1 MTSGPPASASPGDWP
16 PDALLLTAGV
26 GSRLH
31 PLTLS
36 RAKPAVPLAGVP
48 LITRILRGLAAAGL
62 RRVVLNLHHR
72 PETIARVAG
81 DGADAGLALRY
92 SWEQPV
98 LGSAGGPRHALPL
111 LEGDAYLLLNGDT
124 LATVDLRALW
134 AHHHAHGALVTMA
147 LIPNPEPHR
156 FGGVLVDA
164 DGWITGFCRRG
175 DPRPNYHFFSAQ
187 AVARSVF
194 ADLPDGVPAESVLQV
209 YPRILAASPRRL
221 RAFVCDAP
229 FIEVG
234 TPADYRRVHERL
246 AVADGVAPWTTSP
259 ATAGARAAID
269 ATARLDRTI
278 LWDDVTIGA
287 GVVLERCV
295 VADRVRVP
303 DGIHAADA
311 CLVPWP
317 DGYALRPGERRAAG
331 VLIVPDAV

>member
-1 MTSGPPASASPGDWP
+1 VTPAASPSASPAWP

-48 LITRILRGLAAAGL
+48 LVTRILRGLAAAGL
-62 RRVVLNLHHR
+62 ARVVLNLHHR

-81 DGADAGLALRY
+81 DGSDVGLALRY

-111 LEGDAYLLLNGDT
+111 LDGDPYLLLNGDT
-124 LATVDLRALW
+124 LATVDLPALW
-134 AHHHAHGALVTMA
+134 AHHRAHQALVTMA
-147 LIPNPEPHR
+147 LIPNPEPQR

-187 AVARSVF
+187 VVSRAVF

-209 YPRILAASPRRL
+209 YPRILAESPRRL

-246 AVADGVAPWTTSP
+246 AAEDGVSPWTGG
-259 ATAGARAAID
+259 AGAAVD
-269 ATARLDRTI
+269 PTARLDRTI

-295 VADRVRVP
+295 VTDRTRVP
-303 DGIHAADA
+303 GGLRAADA

-317 DGYALRPGERRAAG
+317 DGYALRPGERREAD
-331 VLIVPDAV
+331 VLIVPDAP

>member
-1 MTSGPPASASPGDWP
+1 MSPRPPDSAWP

-31 PLTLS
+31 PLTLV

-48 LITRILRGLAAAGL
+48 LITRILRACAAAGL
-62 RRVVLNLHHR
+62 SRVVLNLHHR

-81 DGADAGLALRY
+81 DGGDLGLTLRY

-111 LEGDAYLLLNGDT
+111 LDGDPYLLLNGDT

-134 AHHHAHGALVTMA
+134 AHHHAHDALVTMA
-147 LIPNPEPHR
+147 LIPNPEPAR

-187 AVARSVF
+187 VVARSVF
-194 ADLPDGVPAESVLQV
+194 AGLPDGVPAESVLSV
-209 YPRILAASPRRL
+209 YPRIIAETPRRL
-221 RAFVCDAP
+221 RAFICDAP

-246 AVADGVAPWTTSP
+246 AADDGVSPWTISP
-259 ATAGARAAID
+259 STVGARAAID

-278 LWDDVTIGA
+278 LWDDVTVGA
-287 GVVLERCV
+287 GVVLEGCV

-303 DGIHAADA
+303 DGLHAADS

-317 DGYALRPGERRAAG
+317 EGYAPRPGERRAAD
-331 VLIVPDAV
+331 VLIVPDTP

>member
-1 MTSGPPASASPGDWP
+1 LTVPARAASWP

-48 LITRILRGLAAAGL
+48 LVTRILRGLAAAGL
-62 RRVVLNLHHR
+62 SRVVLNLHHR
-72 PETIARVAG
+72 PETIARVVG
-81 DGADAGLALRY
+81 DGSDVGLQLRY

-98 LGSAGGPRHALPL
+98 LGSAGGPRHAMPL
-111 LEGDAYLLLNGDT
+111 LEGDPYLLLNGDT

-134 AHHHAHGALVTMA
+134 DHHLAHDALVTMA

-175 DPRPNYHFFSAQ
+175 DPRPNFHFFSAQ
-187 AVARSVF
+187 LVNRSVF
-194 ADLPDGVPAESVLQV
+194 ADLRDGVAAESVLQV
-209 YPRILAASPRRL
+209 YPRLIVESPRRL

-246 AVADGVAPWTTSP
+246 AAEEGVSAG
-259 ATAGARAAID
+259 TAGRGTVID
-269 ATARLDRTI
+269 PAARLDRTI

-287 GVVLERCV
+287 GVTLARCV
-295 VADRVRVP
+295 VADRTRVP
-303 DGIHAADA
+303 DGLHAADA

-317 DGYALRPGERRAAG
+317 DGYALRPGERREAD
-331 VLIVPDAV
+331 VLIVPDAS

>member
-1 MTSGPPASASPGDWP
+1 VTGSAPAAAWP

-48 LITRILRGLAAAGL
+48 LVTRILRGLAAAGL
-62 RRVVLNLHHR
+62 SRVVLNLHHR
-72 PETIARVAG
+72 PETIARVVG
-81 DGADAGLALRY
+81 DGSDLGLRLRY

-111 LEGDAYLLLNGDT
+111 LDGDPYLLLNGDT

-134 AHHHAHGALVTMA
+134 DHHLAHDALVTMA

-175 DPRPNYHFFSAQ
+175 DPRPNFHFFSAQ
-187 AVARSVF
+187 LVDRAVF

-209 YPRILAASPRRL
+209 YPRLLAESPRRL

-234 TPADYRRVHERL
+234 TPADYRRVHEQL
-246 AVADGVAPWTTSP
+246 AAEDGVSPW
-259 ATAGARAAID
+259 TAGARTVID
-269 ATARLDRTI
+269 PTARLDRTI
-278 LWDDVTIGA
+278 LWDDVAIGA

-295 VADRVRVP
+295 VADRTRVP
-303 DGIHAADA
+303 DGLQAAGA

-317 DGYALRPGERRAAG
+317 DGYVLRPGERREAD
-331 VLIVPDAV
+331 VLIVPDAP

>member
-1 MTSGPPASASPGDWP
+1 MTAAPAWP

-31 PLTLS
+31 PLTLV

-48 LITRILRGLAAAGL
+48 LVTRILRTLAAAGV

-72 PETIARVAG
+72 PESIARVTG
-81 DGADAGLALRY
+81 DGGDLGLRLRY

-111 LEGDAYLLLNGDT
+111 LDGDAYLLLNGDT
-124 LATVDLRALW
+124 LATVDLHALW
-134 AHHHAHGALVTMA
+134 DHHHAHGALVTMA
-147 LIPNPEPHR
+147 LIPNPEPAR

-175 DPRPNYHFFSAQ
+175 DPRPSFHFFSAQ
-187 AVARSVF
+187 VVARPVF
-194 ADLPDGVPAESVLQV
+194 AGLADGVPAESVLQV
-209 YPRILAASPRRL
+209 YPALLAEAPRRL

-246 AVADGVAPWTTSP
+246 AAGEGVAPWTP
-259 ATAGARAAID
+259 GARPLIHQS
-269 ATARLDRTI
+269 ARLDRTI
-278 LWDDVTIGA
+278 LWDDVTLGA
-287 GVVLERCV
+287 DVELERCV
-295 VADRVRVP
+295 VADGVHVP
-303 DGIHAADA
+303 AGLRAADA
-311 CLVPWP
+311 CLVPAP
-317 DGYALRPGERRAAG
+317 GDYAPRPGERVEGG
-331 VLIVPDAV
+331 VLIVP

>member
-1 MTSGPPASASPGDWP
+1 VTGPAPAPAWP

-48 LITRILRGLAAAGL
+48 LVTRILRGLAAAGL
-62 RRVVLNLHHR
+62 SRVVLNLHHR
-72 PETIARVAG
+72 PETIARVVG
-81 DGADAGLALRY
+81 DGSDVGLRLRY

-111 LEGDAYLLLNGDT
+111 LDGDPYLLLNGDT

-134 AHHHAHGALVTMA
+134 DHHLAHDALVTMA

-156 FGGVLVDA
+156 FGGVLVDD

-175 DPRPNYHFFSAQ
+175 DPRPNFHFFSAQ
-187 AVARSVF
+187 LVDRSVF
-194 ADLPDGVPAESVLQV
+194 ADLPDGVPAESVLEV
-209 YPRILAASPRRL
+209 YPRLLAESPRRL

-246 AVADGVAPWTTSP
+246 AADEGVSPWT
-259 ATAGARAAID
+259 AGPRAAID
-269 ATARLDRTI
+269 PTARLDRTI
-278 LWDDVTIGA
+278 LWDDVAIGA

-295 VADRVRVP
+295 VTDRTRVP
-303 DGIHAADA
+303 DGLQAAGA

-317 DGYALRPGERRAAG
+317 EGYALRPGERREAD
-331 VLIVPDAV
+331 VLIVPDAP

>member
-1 MTSGPPASASPGDWP
+1 MTTAAWP

-48 LITRILRGLAAAGL
+48 LVSRILRALAAAGL

-72 PETIARVAG
+72 PETIARVVG
-81 DGADAGLALRY
+81 DGADLGLRLRY
-92 SWEQPV
+92 SWEQPI

-111 LEGDAYLLLNGDT
+111 LDGDPYLLLNGDT
-124 LATVDLRALW
+124 LATVDLPALW
-134 AHHHAHGALVTMA
+134 EHHHAYDALVTMA
-147 LIPNPEPHR
+147 LIPNPEPAR

-164 DGWITGFCRRG
+164 GGWITGFCRRG
-175 DPRPNYHFFSAQ
+175 DPRPSYHFFSAQ
-187 AVARSVF
+187 VVARSVF

-209 YPRILAASPRRL
+209 YPRLMAGGSRRL

-246 AVADGVAPWTTSP
+246 AAADGVSPWTP
-259 ATAGARAAID
+259 GARAEIHP
-269 ATARLDRTI
+269 TARLDRTI
-278 LWDDVTIGA
+278 LWDDVAVGA
-287 GVVLERCV
+287 GAVLDRCV
-295 VADRVRVP
+295 VADGVRVP
-303 DGIHAADA
+303 AGLRAADA

-317 DGYALRPGERRAAG
+317 EGYALQPGERLEAG
-331 VLIVPDAV
+331 VLIVP

>member
-1 MTSGPPASASPGDWP
+1 VSPEPPAPAWP

-31 PLTLS
+31 PLTLV

-48 LITRILRGLAAAGL
+48 LITRILRACAAAGVS
-62 RRVVLNLHHR
+62 RVVLNLHHR

-81 DGADAGLALRY
+81 DGGDLGLTLRY

-111 LEGDAYLLLNGDT
+111 LDGDAYLLLNGDT

-134 AHHHAHGALVTMA
+134 AHHHAHHALVTMA

-175 DPRPNYHFFSAQ
+175 DPRPNYHFFSAHV
-187 AVARSVF
+187 VARSVF
-194 ADLPDGVPAESVLQV
+194 ADLPDGVPAESVLRI
-209 YPRILAASPRRL
+209 YPQMLAEGSRRL
-221 RAFVCDAP
+221 RAFICDAP

-234 TPADYRRVHERL
+234 TPADYRRVHEQL
-246 AVADGVAPWTTSP
+246 AREDGVLPW
-259 ATAGARAAID
+259 TAGAGTVVD
-269 ATARLDRTI
+269 PTARLDRTI

-303 DGIHAADA
+303 DGLHAAGA

-317 DGYALRPGERRAAG
+317 DGYALRPGERREADI
-331 VLIVPDAV
+331 LIVPDAP

>member
-1 MTSGPPASASPGDWP
+1 VTGPARAAAWP

-48 LITRILRGLAAAGL
+48 LVTRILRRLAAAGVS
-62 RRVVLNLHHR
+62 RVVLNLHHR
-72 PETIARVAG
+72 PETIARVVG
-81 DGADAGLALRY
+81 DASDLGLRLRY

-111 LEGDAYLLLNGDT
+111 LDSDPYLLLNGDT
-124 LATVDLRALW
+124 LATADLRALW
-134 AHHHAHGALVTMA
+134 EHHHAHDALVTMA

-175 DPRPNYHFFSAQ
+175 DPRPNFHFFSAQ
-187 AVARSVF
+187 LVDRSVF
-194 ADLPDGVPAESVLQV
+194 AGLPDGVPAESVLQV
-209 YPRILAASPRRL
+209 YPRILAESPRRL

-234 TPADYRRVHERL
+234 TPADYRRVHARL
-246 AVADGVAPWTTSP
+246 AAEDGVSPW
-259 ATAGARAAID
+259 TAGARTVID
-269 ATARLDRTI
+269 PTARLDRAI
-278 LWDDVTIGA
+278 LWDDVAIGA

-295 VADRVRVP
+295 VADRTRVP
-303 DGIHAADA
+303 DGLQAAGA

-317 DGYALRPGERRAAG
+317 DGYVLRPGERREAD
-331 VLIVPDAV
+331 VLIVPDAP

>member
-1 MTSGPPASASPGDWP
+1 VSPSPAATVWP
-16 PDALLLTAGV
+16 PPALLLTAGV

-48 LITRILRGLAAAGL
+48 LITRILRAVAAAGVS
-62 RRVVLNLHHR
+62 RVVLNLHHR
-72 PETIARVAG
+72 PETIAGVVG
-81 DGADAGLALRY
+81 DGADLGLGLRY
-92 SWEQPV
+92 SWEAPV

-111 LEGDAYLLLNGDT
+111 LDGDPYLLLNGDT

-134 AHHHAHGALVTMA
+134 DHHHAHDALVTMA
-147 LIPNPEPHR
+147 LIPNPEPAR

-187 AVARSVF
+187 VIARSVF

-209 YPRILAASPRRL
+209 YPRMLAESRRQV
-221 RAFVCDAP
+221 RAFICDAP

-246 AVADGVAPWTTSP
+246 AADEGVAPWTSRESP
-259 ATAGARAAID
+259 GGARAIIAP
-269 ATARLDRTI
+269 TARLDRTI
-278 LWDDVTIGA
+278 LWDDVAIGA

-303 DGIHAADA
+303 DGLHATDA

-317 DGYALRPGERRAAG
+317 DGYELRPGERREAD
-331 VLIVPDAV
+331 VLIVPDAP

>member
-1 MTSGPPASASPGDWP
+1 VSPRPPAAVWP

-31 PLTLS
+31 PLTLV

-48 LITRILRGLAAAGL
+48 LITRILRACAAAGVS
-62 RRVVLNLHHR
+62 RVVLNLHHR

-81 DGADAGLALRY
+81 DGGDIGLTLRY

-111 LEGDAYLLLNGDT
+111 LEGDPYLLLNGDT

-134 AHHHAHGALVTMA
+134 DHHHAHDALVTMA
-147 LIPNPEPHR
+147 LIPNPEPAR

-175 DPRPNYHFFSAQ
+175 DPRPNFHFFSAQ
-187 AVARSVF
+187 VVARSVF
-194 ADLPDGVPAESVLQV
+194 ADLPDGVPAESVLRV
-209 YPRILAASPRRL
+209 YPGILADTPRRL
-221 RAFVCDAP
+221 RAFICDAP

-246 AVADGVAPWTTSP
+246 AAEDGVPPW
-259 ATAGARAAID
+259 TAGAGAVID
-269 ATARLDRTI
+269 PTARLDRTI

-295 VADRVRVP
+295 VADRVHVP
-303 DGIHAADA
+303 DGLHAAGA

-317 DGYALRPGERRAAG
+317 DDYVVRPGERREAD
-331 VLIVPDAV
+331 VLIVPDAP

>member
-1 MTSGPPASASPGDWP
+1 MSPRPPASAWP

-31 PLTLS
+31 PLTLV

-48 LITRILRGLAAAGL
+48 LITRILRACAAAGL
-62 RRVVLNLHHR
+62 SRVVLNLHHR

-81 DGADAGLALRY
+81 DGGDLGLTLRY

-111 LEGDAYLLLNGDT
+111 LDGDPYLLLNGDT

-134 AHHHAHGALVTMA
+134 DHHHAHGALVTMA
-147 LIPNPEPHR
+147 LIPNPEPER

-187 AVARSVF
+187 VVARSVF
-194 ADLPDGVPAESVLQV
+194 ADLPDGVPAESVLRV
-209 YPRILAASPRRL
+209 YPGILADTPRRL
-221 RAFVCDAP
+221 RAFICDAP

-246 AVADGVAPWTTSP
+246 AAEDGVSPWTP
-259 ATAGARAAID
+259 GASAVID
-269 ATARLDRTI
+269 PTARLDRTI

-303 DGIHAADA
+303 DGLHAADA

-317 DGYALRPGERRAAG
+317 DDYALRPGERREAD
-331 VLIVPDAV
+331 VLIVPDTP